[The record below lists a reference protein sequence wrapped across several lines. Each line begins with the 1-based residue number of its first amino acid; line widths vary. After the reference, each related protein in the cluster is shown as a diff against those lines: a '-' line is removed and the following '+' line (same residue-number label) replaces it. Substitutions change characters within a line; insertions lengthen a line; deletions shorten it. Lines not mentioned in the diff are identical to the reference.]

1 MTRKETHVSS
11 ALASVPTGAEEKDDG
26 QQLKLV
32 EIKPDKAKPTQIT
45 VNVSGKIKLDLS
57 QKSDVEFY
65 NSLEAGKTVEL
76 PTTFF
81 VASTKKTHRRD
92 GDGNVDARPEAKSI
106 VVDGITWDDRIV
118 GQAEPD
124 ED

>member
-1 MTRKETHVSS
+1 MSS
-11 ALASVPTGAEEKDDG
+11 ALAEAKTGATENE
-26 QQLKLV
+26 QLKGEKLF
-32 EIKPDKAKPTQIT
+32 EIPPIQIDKAKPTLIS

-65 NSLEAGKTVEL
+65 NALAAGKLVTYE
-76 PTTFF
+76 TTFF

-92 GDGNVDARPEAKSI
+92 NDGNVDATPETKSLVI
-106 VVDGITWDDRIV
+106 DGVTFNGALV
-118 GQAEPD
+118 GAAEPD